1 MDPDVRTALLAV
13 GLLFVAAFGGMT
25 LYVIADSGLNTVG
38 DLMLALFSVG
48 VVVFVLLGL
57 IGAMRN
63 PPQ

>member
-1 MDPDVRTALLAV
+1 MDPDVRTALL
-13 GLLFVAAFGGMT
+13 GLGIVFVCAFGGMS
-25 LYVIADSGLNTVG
+25 LYVIADSGLQTVG
-38 DLMLALFSVG
+38 DLMLALFSLG